1 MHKVNLN
8 KPVLIYLYGMPGAG
22 KSYLSRHLADAYNL
36 AHISSDKIR
45 STLYESPRFDK
56 SENQIV
62 QTLMY
67 MMSEQFLKAGIG
79 VIFDMSASRIM
90 QRRAL
95 RDLAR
100 KNKVEELLI
109 WLQIDPDTAFHRS
122 SNRDKRKPD
131 DKYNQ
136 NIDQQ
141 TFDSLVKQMQNP
153 VNETGMVVSGK
164 HLFESHKSAIQK
176 RLISLGLIDPEDIGK
191 KVAKPGMVNLVS
203 KAQITGGRVNMSRR
217 NIIIR

>member
-1 MHKVNLN
+1 MHKVKLR
-8 KPVLIYLYGMPGAG
+8 KPVLVYLYGMPGAG
-22 KSYLSRHLADAYNL
+22 KSYLSRHLADEYNL

-45 STLYESPRFDK
+45 SALFESPRHDK
-56 SENQIV
+56 TENQIV
-62 QTLMY
+62 QNLMF
-67 MMSEQFLKAGIG
+67 MMSEQFLKSGIG
-79 VIFDMSASRIM
+79 VVFDISASRIM

-100 KNKVEELLI
+100 KCKVEELLI
-109 WLQIDPDTAFHRS
+109 WLQIDPDTAFQRS

-136 NIDQQ
+136 PIDQD
-141 TFDSLVKQMQNP
+141 TFKSLVKQMQNP
-153 VNETGMVVSGK
+153 INETGMVVSGK
-164 HLFESHKSAIQK
+164 HLFESHKTAIQK
-176 RLISLGLIDPEDIGK
+176 RLINLGLIDPEDLGR

-217 NIIIR
+217 NILIR